1 MAITHESLLEQI
13 SNQIE
18 RLSNIDPQFS
28 QEIDAHNQEA
38 MEETEEE
45 LWES

>member
-18 RLSNIDPQFS
+18 RLSNTNPQFA

-38 MEETEEE
+38 MKEIEEE